1 MIRRDGE
8 SVVDY
13 VRQELGVK
21 KIGVH
26 GQSLG
31 GLVATHLAR
40 VKALDYLCADRTFS
54 ELANIAELTYGRIA
68 GALYR
73 LITWWTD
80 DISVDYLEANC
91 YKVIAF
97 DSNDEVINP
106 LGSLKHGVMSKLV
119 ERKLITTPEPAK
131 PVLKDYYSFFSPLRL
146 VASAHSFSYFI
157 KKTIHSYNVDQ
168 RLNNYHPL
176 LSKQD
181 GIALFCACRRV
192 SELILNVMQE
202 VFAALPREPKLSS
215 SKSSSSS
222 DKSKR
227 KNSQEPNQAASQ
239 SDISLDV
246 DSSVLKIDNNN
257 ESSSPTKLL
266 NKKSDKDISVG
277 SEDLNLHKITSKK
290 SYSHLLDNHS
300 YGTRYIQEL
309 IPEVQKSGEEFF
321 NKLFSRFRHFLRI

>member
-1 MIRRDGE
+1 
-8 SVVDY
+8 
-13 VRQELGVK
+13 
-21 KIGVH
+21 
-26 GQSLG
+26 LG

-106 LGSLKHGVMSKLV
+106 LGSLKHGVMSKLI
-119 ERKLITTPEPAK
+119 ERKLVTTPEPAK

-146 VASAHSFSYFI
+146 IASAHSFSYFI

-168 RLNNYHPL
+168 RLNNHHPL
-176 LSKQD
+176 LSKQE

-215 SKSSSSS
+215 SSSGS
-222 DKSKR
+222 DKSR
-227 KNSQEPNQAASQ
+227 RRNSQEPNQAASQ

-246 DSSVLKIDNNN
+246 DPSGKNDNNN
-257 ESSSPTKLL
+257 ESFSPTKLL
-266 NKKSDKDISVG
+266 NKQSDKDISIDSG
-277 SEDLNLHKITSKK
+277 NINLHQITSKK
-290 SYSHLLDNHS
+290 SYSHLLENHS

-309 IPEVQKSGEEFF
+309 IPEVQQKF
-321 NKLFSRFRHFLRI
+321 N